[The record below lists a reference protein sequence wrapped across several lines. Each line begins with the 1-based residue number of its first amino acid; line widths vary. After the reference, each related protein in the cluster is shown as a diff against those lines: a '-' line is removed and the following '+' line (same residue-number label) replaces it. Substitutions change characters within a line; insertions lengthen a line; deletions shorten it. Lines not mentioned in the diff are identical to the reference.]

1 MRELIKQILKEETS
15 PDEIKKG
22 IDIAVKV
29 LKKEYPFIV
38 GWEYSNPPEQ
48 WAYKIYINLEVDH
61 SKMMEFYGL
70 KPHPKFYK
78 FLKKDIETR
87 EKHPYPFSQTNYEE
101 DENFDTDEY
110 RELQRDLFDFYG
122 EFIPIK
128 YKTNRGSN
136 AVFNQ
141 DDPKDLGVDN
151 YIFVK

>member
-38 GWEYSNPPEQ
+38 GWEYSDPLDR

-70 KPHPKFYK
+70 KPHPRFYK
-78 FLKKDIETR
+78 FLKDDIETR
-87 EKHPYPFSQTNYEE
+87 EKHSYPFSQTNYEE

-110 RELQRDLFDFYG
+110 RILQRDLFDFYQ
-122 EFIPIK
+122 EMIPSK
-128 YKTNRGSN
+128 LKMNRGSN

-141 DDPKDLGVDN
+141 DDPKDLSVDN

>member
-29 LKKEYPFIV
+29 LKKSYPFVV
-38 GWEYSNPPEQ
+38 GWEYSESPDK
-48 WAYKIYINLEVDH
+48 WTYKIYINLEIDYKK
-61 SKMMEFYGL
+61 SMEYYGL
-70 KPHPKFYK
+70 KHHPRFYK
-78 FLKKDIETR
+78 FLNDDIEIR
-87 EKHPYPFSQTNYEE
+87 EKQPYPYSLMNYEE

-110 RELQRDLFDFYG
+110 RKIENDLYDIYG
-122 EFIPIK
+122 EMIPIRF
-128 YKTNRGSN
+128 KTNQSN

-141 DDPKDLGVDN
+141 DEPKDLGVDN

>member
-29 LKKEYPFIV
+29 LKKEYPFLV
-38 GWEYSNPPEQ
+38 GWEYSSPPEK

-61 SKMMEFYGL
+61 SKMMDFYGL
-70 KPHPKFYK
+70 KPHPRFYK
-78 FLKKDIETR
+78 FLKDDIETR
-87 EKHPYPFSQTNYEE
+87 EKQPYPFSQTNYEE

-110 RELQRDLFDFYG
+110 RKLQNDLFDFYG

-128 YKTNRGSN
+128 YKMSQLG

-141 DDPKDLGVDN
+141 DDPKGLVVDN

>member
-1 MRELIKQILKEETS
+1 
-15 PDEIKKG
+15 
-22 IDIAVKV
+22 
-29 LKKEYPFIV
+29 
-38 GWEYSNPPEQ
+38 
-48 WAYKIYINLEVDH
+48 
-61 SKMMEFYGL
+61 MEFYGL

-141 DDPKDLGVDN
+141 DDPKDLGVDD

>member
-29 LKKEYPFIV
+29 LKKEYPFLV
-38 GWEYSNPPEQ
+38 GWEYSHPPEK

-70 KPHPKFYK
+70 KPHPRFYK
-78 FLKKDIETR
+78 FLKDDIETR
-87 EKHPYPFSQTNYEE
+87 EKQPYPFSQTNYEE

-110 RELQRDLFDFYG
+110 RKLQNDLFDFYG

-128 YKTNRGSN
+128 YKMSQLG

-141 DDPKDLGVDN
+141 DDPKNLVVDN

>member
-38 GWEYSNPPEQ
+38 GWEYANPPEQ
-48 WAYKIYINLEVDH
+48 WAYRIYINLEVDH

-78 FLKKDIETR
+78 FLKDDIETR
-87 EKHPYPFSQTNYEE
+87 EEYPYPYSQTNYEE

-110 RELQRDLFDFYG
+110 RVLQNDLIDFYE

-128 YKTNRGSN
+128 YKMSQLG

-141 DDPKDLGVDN
+141 DDPKNLGVDN

>member
-29 LKKEYPFIV
+29 LKKDYPFIV
-38 GWEYSNPPEQ
+38 GWEYANPPEQ

-70 KPHPKFYK
+70 KPHPRFYK
-78 FLKKDIETR
+78 FLKNNIEER
-87 EKHPYPFSQTNYEE
+87 EEYPYPYSLTNYEE
-101 DENFDTDEY
+101 EESFDDLEY
-110 RELQRDLFDFYG
+110 RKLQRDLFDFYQ
-122 EFIPIK
+122 EMIPSK
-128 YKTNRGSN
+128 LKMKQLG

>member
-29 LKKEYPFIV
+29 LKKEYPFLV
-38 GWEYSNPPEQ
+38 GWEYSHPPEK

-70 KPHPKFYK
+70 KPHPRFYK
-78 FLKKDIETR
+78 FLKDDIETR
-87 EKHPYPFSQTNYEE
+87 EKQPYPFSLTNYEE

-110 RELQRDLFDFYG
+110 RILQNDLCDFYE

-128 YKTNRGSN
+128 YKMNRGSN
-136 AVFNQ
+136 SVFNQ
-141 DDPKDLGVDN
+141 DEPKDLGVDN